1 MEDTQDPVAVV
12 APVDIGEA
20 PVAPVVSADI
30 GEVPVVPA
38 VSADTV
44 EGREVPAG
52 LADPGAE
59 WVALPWV
66 VCPPWG
72 TDPLRHPRLLTI
84 ATEATA
90 TAGAAAVW

>member
-1 MEDTQDPVAVV
+1 MEDTQGPAAVA
-12 APVDIGEA
+12 APEDTVEGREA
-20 PVAPVVSADI
+20 
-30 GEVPVVPA
+30 PA

-44 EGREVPAG
+44 EGREAPAG

-59 WVALPWV
+59 WVALPWA

-72 TDPLRHPRLLTI
+72 TDPLRHPRPILI